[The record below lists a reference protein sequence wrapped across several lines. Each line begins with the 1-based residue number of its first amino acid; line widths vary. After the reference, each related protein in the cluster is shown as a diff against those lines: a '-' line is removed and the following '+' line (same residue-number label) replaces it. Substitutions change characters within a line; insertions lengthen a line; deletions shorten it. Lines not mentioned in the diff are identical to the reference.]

1 MSLEIRFPLNTIAN
15 RKIRASLARCAAAI
29 VLTFICS
36 FAGMHPALSA
46 DWPTRPVTIV
56 VPFPP
61 GGNTDSMA
69 RILAQKLSEK
79 FGRNFV
85 VENRPGASGS
95 IAMADVKRAT
105 PDGYTLVFGAFQQI
119 SVLPQTEKVNYDP
132 KTDFSYVSIFGE
144 GPFVLAVSS
153 GVPAKSVTEFIAYGK
168 SKPGA
173 MTYASGGILSGVHLV
188 AALFFK
194 KAGVSLVHVP
204 FRGGAP
210 AVAALL
216 GGQVQAYFGNASELL
231 PLAKDTRIRLLATSA
246 PKRLPQLPSMPAMSE
261 FYPGFALTSW
271 NGLMAPAKTPQSIKD
286 KLEAATMEAARD
298 PKVMKLLTNLGITP
312 VGSSSKD
319 FNARIAG
326 ESALLN
332 EAIAAARSSAQ

>member
-1 MSLEIRFPLNTIAN
+1 MSFTIRFPLNAIAN
-15 RKIRASLARCAAAI
+15 REVRVSWARCAAPI
-29 VLTFICS
+29 VLAFICA
-36 FAGMHPALSA
+36 FAGAHPALSA

-79 FGRNFV
+79 FGRNFII
-85 VENRPGASGS
+85 ENRPGASGS

-132 KTDFSYVSIFGE
+132 KTDFSYLSIFGE
-144 GPFVLAVSS
+144 GPFVLAVNS
-153 GVPAKSVTEFIAYGK
+153 GVPAKSATEFIAYAK
-168 SKPGA
+168 AKPGA

-188 AALFFK
+188 AALFFR

-246 PKRLPQLPSMPAMSE
+246 PKRLPQLPGMPAMNE

-271 NGLMAPAKTPQSIKD
+271 NGLMAPAKTPQAIKD

>member
-1 MSLEIRFPLNTIAN
+1 MSFKSRLASRTTISAQSLVSRAN
-15 RKIRASLARCAAAI
+15 GVAFVLAFVCSLAAA
-29 VLTFICS
+29 
-36 FAGMHPALSA
+36 HPARCQ
-46 DWPTRPVTIV
+46 DWPARPVTIV

-69 RILAQKLSEK
+69 RILAQKLGEK
-79 FGRNFV
+79 FGRSFI

-105 PDGYTLVFGAFQQI
+105 PDGYTLAFGAFQQI

-144 GPFVLAVSS
+144 GPFVLAINSE
-153 GVPAKSVTEFIAYGK
+153 VPAKSVTEFVSYAK

-188 AALFFK
+188 AALFFS
-194 KAGVSLVHVP
+194 KAGVNLVHVP

-210 AVAALL
+210 AVEALL
-216 GGQVQAYFGNASELL
+216 GGHVQAYFGNASELL
-231 PLAKDTRIRLLATSA
+231 PLANDARIRLLATSA

-261 FYPGFALTSW
+261 FYPGFVLTSW
-271 NGLMAPAKTPQSIKD
+271 NGLMAPAKTPQSIKN
-286 KLEAATMEAARD
+286 KLEAATMEAAHD
-298 PKVMKLLTNLGITP
+298 PQVMKLLTNLGITP
-312 VGSSSKD
+312 VGSTSKD
-319 FNARIAG
+319 FDARIAN

>member
-1 MSLEIRFPLNTIAN
+1 MSFKSRLASRTTTSAQSLVSRAN
-15 RKIRASLARCAAAI
+15 GVAFVLAFVCSLAVA
-29 VLTFICS
+29 
-36 FAGMHPALSA
+36 HPARCQ
-46 DWPTRPVTIV
+46 DWPARPVTIV

-69 RILAQKLSEK
+69 RILAQKLGEK
-79 FGRNFV
+79 FGHSFI

-144 GPFVLAVSS
+144 GPFVLAINSE
-153 GVPAKSVTEFIAYGK
+153 VPAKSVTEFVSYAK

-188 AALFFK
+188 AALFFS
-194 KAGVSLVHVP
+194 KAGVTLVHVP

-210 AVAALL
+210 AVEALL
-216 GGQVQAYFGNASELL
+216 GGHVQAYFGNASELL
-231 PLAKDTRIRLLATSA
+231 PLANDARIRLLATSA

-261 FYPGFALTSW
+261 FYPGFVLTSW
-271 NGLMAPAKTPQSIKD
+271 NGLMAPAKTPQSIKN
-286 KLEAATMEAARD
+286 KLEAATMEAAHD
-298 PKVMKLLTNLGITP
+298 PQVMKLLTNLGITP
-312 VGSSSKD
+312 VGSTSKD
-319 FNARIAG
+319 FDARIAN